1 MTTGNNVA
9 VAMSG
14 GVDSSMAA
22 YYLKAQGCTVFG
34 ITGVMWGKGD
44 VGAHEVVKDARRAC
58 AQLSIDYFTIDLRA
72 EFERNVLRYFK
83 SEYLEGRTPSPCVL
97 CNSRIKFGVL
107 LDAAL
112 DKGADR
118 LATGHYARSRRGED
132 AIMHLFKGVDE
143 SKDQSYFLFD
153 LNQGQ
158 LENSVFPLGDTTK
171 AEVRKDAAAIGLDSR
186 RSRESNELC
195 FIPDQDYVRWIE
207 ARAGKE
213 AFKTGRI
220 VDAEGRKLGLHGG
233 VHRYTVGQRKGLGI
247 ATGSPMYVAS
257 IDGCTGE
264 VVVGQRDRALTRS
277 MAVTDIN
284 WIGGPPEDRV
294 FEAEVKIRY
303 NHGGARCSVEIEDG
317 LAHVTFDEPQF
328 AVTPGQVAVF
338 YDGLEV
344 IGGGFIRGRQR
355 VTG

>member
-1 MTTGNNVA
+1 MMSSNSVA

-22 YYLKAQGCTVFG
+22 HYLKAQGCNVFG
-34 ITGVMWGKGD
+34 ITGVMWGKGAVQGHD
-44 VGAHEVVKDARRAC
+44 VVKAARRAC
-58 AQLSIDYFTIDLRA
+58 CQLGVEHFTIDLRA
-72 EFERNVLRYFK
+72 KFETNVLRYFQG
-83 SEYLEGRTPSPCVL
+83 EYLEGRTPSPCVL

-112 DKGADR
+112 DRGADR

-132 AIMHLFKGVDE
+132 SIMHLFKGVDQG
-143 SKDQSYFLFD
+143 KDQSYFLFD
-153 LNQGQ
+153 LSQGQ
-158 LENSVFPLGDTTK
+158 LGRSAFPLGEKTK
-171 AEVRKDAAAIGLDSR
+171 AEVRKDAAVIGLDSR

-207 ARAGKE
+207 ARSGKK

-220 VDAEGRKLGLHGG
+220 VDGEGRDLGLHGG

-247 ATGSPMYVAS
+247 ATGSPMYVTS
-257 IDGCTGE
+257 IDACTGE
-264 VVVGQRDRALTRS
+264 VVVGQRDQALTRS

-284 WIGGPPEDRV
+284 WIAGRPGADR
-294 FEAEVKIRY
+294 FEADVKIRY
-303 NHGGARCSVEIEDG
+303 NHGGARCSVEIDDG
-317 LAHVTFDEPQF
+317 AAHVTFDEPQF

-338 YDGLEV
+338 YDGQEV
-344 IGGGFIRGRQR
+344 IGGGFIGK
-355 VTG
+355 G